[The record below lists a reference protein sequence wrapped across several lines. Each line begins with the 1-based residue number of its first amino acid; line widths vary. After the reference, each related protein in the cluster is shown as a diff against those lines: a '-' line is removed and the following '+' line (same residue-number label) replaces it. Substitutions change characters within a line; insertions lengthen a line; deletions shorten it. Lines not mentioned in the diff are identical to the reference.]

1 MTNPNDYPA
10 LTLLGLAD
18 PPHIHE
24 CANDYCQEEIPPAR
38 YALGYRVCLACGD
51 RQAKNDMKR
60 WTVLTPHKQGAM
72 FFTPEF
78 AREAAK
84 GINNKGGLIK

>member
-1 MTNPNDYPA
+1 MS
-10 LTLLGLAD
+10 
-18 PPHIHE
+18 
-24 CANDYCQEEIPPAR
+24 
-38 YALGYRVCLACGD
+38 
-51 RQAKNDMKR
+51 

-78 AREAAK
+78 AKEAAR